1 MIRKGP
7 RNLISDV
14 AGVTVG
20 HYTVD
25 EPRHHTGVTVIL
37 PAPQEPF
44 LFTHKLIAAG
54 AVLNGY
60 GKTQGLIQIDELGT
74 LETPIALTNTLNIGK
89 VHDALVQYMAD
100 EAKKRGVKLRSVN
113 PVVGECND
121 SALNE
126 ITERVIEKEHVFAAI
141 KSAGPEFAL
150 GDVGAGKGT
159 TCFGL
164 KGGIGSASRV
174 FTVGEETYTLGVLV
188 QSNHGKLEDLT
199 VDGIRLGA
207 GLAVRNLGENGRE
220 IPSTAPNFPADTDLL
235 IVMLG
240 TNDLLQGR
248 SPEQAAERLERFLS
262 GISLDRS
269 KILVI
274 APPPMTL
281 GAWVPSQQ
289 LIDDSHAFARLCQA
303 LAEHLG
309 IRFADAGKWDI
320 LLAYDGVHFT
330 EQGHR
335 AFAAGLLEELK

>member
-188 QSNHGKLEDLT
+188 QSNFGEMANLR
-199 VDGIRLGA
+199 VDGEPIGREMARKLSASEPDKGSVMIVVATDMPVTARQLKRILRRAGVGLARLGSFW
-207 GLAVRNLGENGRE
+207 GHGSGDIVIGF
-220 IPSTAPNFPADTDLL
+220 STAQRLREEERR
-235 IVMLG
+235 G
-240 TNDLLQGR
+240 T
-248 SPEQAAERLERFLS
+248 
-262 GISLDRS
+262 
-269 KILVI
+269 V
-274 APPPMTL
+274 
-281 GAWVPSQQ
+281 
-289 LIDDSHAFARLCQA
+289 A
-303 LAEHLG
+303 LRALNEEYINLP
-309 IRFADAGKWDI
+309 FEAMADA
-320 LLAYDGVHFT
+320 T
-330 EQGHR
+330 EEAVLR
-335 AFAAGLLEELK
+335 SMLEARPVGNRRSLSEFVKRT